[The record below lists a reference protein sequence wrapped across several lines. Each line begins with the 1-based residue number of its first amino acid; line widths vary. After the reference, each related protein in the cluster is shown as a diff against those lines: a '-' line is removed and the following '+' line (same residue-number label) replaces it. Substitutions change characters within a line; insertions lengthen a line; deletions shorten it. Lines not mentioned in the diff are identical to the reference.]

1 MGRDLSRRLE
11 RLEGQASEELS
22 ALWSPYQWSPDEQLE
37 DVQGYLDFHRR
48 FKTTA
53 VCTDREINLLGLA
66 AAYKELEGEAG
77 EWRAPSGAVVSLED
91 NGDGT
96 FGVHLSSN
104 LTVEDLPEGMRE
116 HVERMDSACLAERDR
131 WLYEHHRRGEGV
143 T

>member
-1 MGRDLSRRLE
+1 MSGLDRRLE
-11 RLEGQASEELS
+11 RLETQASAELPV
-22 ALWSPYQWSPDEQLE
+22 LWNPHQWPLDEQLE
-37 DVQGYLDFHRR
+37 DVRCYLDFHGR

-66 AAYKELEGEAG
+66 AAYEALGGEAG
-77 EWRAPSGAVVSLED
+77 EWEAPSGGVVSLEE

-104 LTVEDLPEGMRE
+104 LAVEDLPEGMRE
-116 HVERMDSACLAERDR
+116 YVERMDPARQAERDR
-131 WLYEHHRRGEGV
+131 WLYEHHRRRRGD